1 MRSGVL
7 KRRTAATFVLN
18 DAGAIMTEIS
28 DSKSIMGLLAEA
40 GDAGLTGLELKRL
53 TQMND
58 EEFNNESEKLWM
70 RQRLT
75 GIRKNGCCG
84 RGCGFLC
91 VSYMELDQVW
101 RLIEFR
107 R

>member
-1 MRSGVL
+1 
-7 KRRTAATFVLN
+7 
-18 DAGAIMTEIS
+18 MTEIA

-40 GDAGLTGLELKRL
+40 GDAGLTGQELKRL

-58 EEFNNESEKLWM
+58 EEFTNESEKLWM

-75 GIRKNGCCG
+75 GIRENGCCG
-84 RGCGFLC
+84 RGCGFMC

-101 RLIEFR
+101 HLNEFQR
-107 R
+107 